1 MPRSDNGT
9 KRGKYKNTL
18 DTTGKTTK
26 ENYVLKA
33 FWKAHKV
40 SDIIQLTPD
49 ELDAAID
56 AWLIGYETRQRERH
70 GNGWWYP
77 SIPETTLNDVRNK
90 RTGIDKTPR
99 L

>member
-1 MPRSDNGT
+1 MPRSDSGT
-9 KRGKYKNTL
+9 KRGTYKNTL
-18 DTTGKTTK
+18 DKTGKTSK
-26 ENYVLKA
+26 ENYVLRA

-56 AWLIGYETRQRERH
+56 AWLLSYETRQRKDDL
-70 GNGWWYP
+70 GWWYP
-77 SIPETTLNDVRNK
+77 TVPESTLNDVRNK
-90 RTGIDKTPR
+90 RTGVDKTPR

>member
-1 MPRSDNGT
+1 MPRSDSGT
-9 KRGKYKNTL
+9 KRGKYKNSL
-18 DTTGKTTK
+18 DTTGKVGK

-33 FWKAHKV
+33 FWKANKV
-40 SDIIQLTPD
+40 SDIMDLTPD

-56 AWLIGYETRQRERH
+56 AWLIGYEARQRERH

-77 SIPETTLNDVRNK
+77 TIPETTLNDVRNK
-90 RTGIDKTPR
+90 RTGIDKTPK

>member
-1 MPRSDNGT
+1 MPRSDSGT

-18 DTTGKTTK
+18 DKTGKTTK

-33 FWKAHKV
+33 FWKANKV

-56 AWLIGYETRQRERH
+56 AWLLAYEARHVPVSLFFSFFIGVHY
-70 GNGWWYP
+70 G
-77 SIPETTLNDVRNK
+77 
-90 RTGIDKTPR
+90 
-99 L
+99 

>member
-1 MPRSDNGT
+1 MPRSDSGT
-9 KRGKYKNTL
+9 KRGKYKNSL
-18 DTTGKTTK
+18 DKTGKTTK
-26 ENYVLKA
+26 ENYVLRA

-56 AWLIGYETRQRERH
+56 AWLLAYETRQRKDDL
-70 GNGWWYP
+70 GWWYP
-77 SIPETTLNDVRNK
+77 TVPKTTLNDVRNK
-90 RTGIDKTPR
+90 RTGIDKTPK